1 MGIVDGLVKWA
12 RIKSP
17 WVLHLNAG
25 GCNGC
30 DIEILDALTPRYDLE
45 RFGVLLKGSPRHAD
59 VLLVSGPITKQV
71 AKRFL
76 RIYNQTP
83 DPKFVVGIGACT
95 MSGGVFRELYNVTGG
110 LDGIIPV
117 DAWIPGC
124 PPKPEAIIFGV
135 AALLNKIKGG

>member
-1 MGIVDGLVKWA
+1 MGIIDKLVKWA

-17 WVLHLNAG
+17 WVLHLNSG

-30 DIEILDALTPRYDLE
+30 DIEILDTLTPRYDLE

-59 VLLVSGPITKQV
+59 VLLCSGPITKQTS
-71 AKRFL
+71 KRFL

-95 MSGGVFRELYNVTGG
+95 MSGGVFRECYNVSGG
-110 LDGIIPV
+110 LDGVIPV
-117 DAWIPGC
+117 DAYIPGC
-124 PPKPEAIIFGV
+124 PPKPEAIIHGV
-135 AALLNKIKGG
+135 AALLGKLQSS

>member
-1 MGIVDGLVKWA
+1 MGIVDKIVTWA

-17 WVLHLNAG
+17 WVLHLNSG

-30 DIEILDALTPRYDLE
+30 DIEVLDALTPRYDLE

-59 VLLVSGPITKQV
+59 VLLCSGPITKQT

-95 MSGGVFRELYNVTGG
+95 MSGGVFRECYNVTGG
-110 LDGIIPV
+110 LDGVVPV

-124 PPKPEAIIFGV
+124 PPKPEAIIYGV
-135 AALLNKIKGG
+135 AALLGKLAGK